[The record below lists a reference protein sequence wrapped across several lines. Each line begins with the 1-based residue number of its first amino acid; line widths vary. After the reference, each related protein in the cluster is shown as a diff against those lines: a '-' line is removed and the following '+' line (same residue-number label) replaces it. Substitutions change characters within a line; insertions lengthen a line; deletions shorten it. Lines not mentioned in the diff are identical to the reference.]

1 MSDHKLKRQQA
12 LQRLIRRRPAHNQ
25 NEIVDQMR
33 SLGFDVTQAS
43 VSRDISELG
52 LVKLKGRYVSA
63 DALTPR
69 TGGNGRTDPPEPLG
83 ETITAVDTAGANL
96 LVVRTHVGAAT
107 PIGVALDNTKLP
119 EIVGTIAG
127 DDTIF
132 VAVRS
137 RAAQGRV
144 RALLKHWM
152 KDGPHS

>member
-1 MSDHKLKRQQA
+1 MTDKLKRQQA

-25 NEIVDQMR
+25 NEIVAEMCR
-33 SLGFDVTQAS
+33 LGFDVTQAS

-63 DALTPR
+63 ETLTPR
-69 TGGNGRTDPPEPLG
+69 AAGNGRTPPPEPLG
-83 ETITAVDTAGANL
+83 EMITHVDTAGASL
-96 LVVRTHVGAAT
+96 LVVRTRTGAAT
-107 PIGVALDNTKLP
+107 PIAVALDNTRLP

-144 RALLKHWM
+144 RALLKYWM
-152 KDGPHS
+152 QGGQRS